1 MTFMRLLA
9 FGIGFAFLAACQKND
24 LQEPPAPL
32 GNFVLGWNIVVTDKI
47 QKVPISREASGAEWE
62 AAIKKAMADRFGRYE
77 GDKIYDFGISV
88 DAYALAPPGIPLV
101 ASPKSV
107 LVITANVWDDAAK
120 KKLNDEGERMYIFES
135 LSPQTAIGSGLTQ
148 SRNRQIELLAYN
160 AAKKVELWLLSH
172 PEWLELTPGAVPAVA
187 PAAVAPPV
195 VAPPV
200 VAPPVVAAPVVPKVV
215 PPKLPGKNLP

>member
-1 MTFMRLLA
+1 MIFMRLLA

-62 AAIKKAMADRFGRYE
+62 AAIEKAMADRFGRYE

-200 VAPPVVAAPVVPKVV
+200 VAAPVVPKVV